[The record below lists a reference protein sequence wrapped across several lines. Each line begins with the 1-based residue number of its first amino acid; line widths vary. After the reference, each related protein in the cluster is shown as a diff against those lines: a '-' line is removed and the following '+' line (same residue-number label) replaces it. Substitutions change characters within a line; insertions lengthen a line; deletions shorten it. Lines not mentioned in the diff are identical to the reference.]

1 MFIRSS
7 DLIFTTGA
15 FLRQIKV
22 IQDGQ
27 ELWMWTVAE
36 FVDDSFKDGEVFNPP
51 KLSETEEGPWVGCDG
66 VIQLK

>member
-1 MFIRSS
+1 M
-7 DLIFTTGA
+7 IFTTGV

-51 KLSETEEGPWVGCDG
+51 ELSETEEGLWVGCDG